1 MRPPPIDNL
10 SNARVWTMRLM
21 YAGLSLLILFFH
33 LLPLDTMPG
42 RWAPPDLLVAL
53 TFAWTLR
60 RPDFV
65 PVVLVA
71 CVMLMADLMLQR
83 PPGLL
88 AALVVAG
95 SAYLRNWSAG
105 LSDASFLGEWAS
117 VGLVLIST
125 MLLNRLILGITAVD
139 QAPLW
144 LVLTQLVLT
153 ILVYPLVAVISQSL
167 FGVRKLTPADFDIL
181 GGRS

>member
-1 MRPPPIDNL
+1 MDNL
-10 SNARVWTMRLM
+10 STSRVWTMRLM
-21 YAGLSLLILFFH
+21 YVGLALVILFFH
-33 LLPLDTMPG
+33 LLPLDTLPS
-42 RWAPPDLLVAL
+42 RWAPPDLLIAF

-65 PVVLVA
+65 PVLLIA
-71 CVMLMADLMLQR
+71 CVLLMADFMLQR

-88 AALVVAG
+88 SALVVAG

-117 VGLVLIST
+117 VGLVLVSI
-125 MLLNRLILGITAVD
+125 MVLNRMTLGLTAVE

-144 LVLTQLVLT
+144 LVLIQLVLT
-153 ILVYPLVAVISQSL
+153 IVVYPLVAFISQNL
-167 FGVRKLTPADFDIL
+167 FGVRKLTPADVDIL

>member
-1 MRPPPIDNL
+1 MDSL
-10 SNARVWTMRLM
+10 STSRIWSMRLM
-21 YAGLSLLILFFH
+21 YVGLALTILFFH
-33 LLPLDTMPG
+33 LLPLSTLPS
-42 RWAPPDLLVAL
+42 RWAPPDLLIAF

-60 RPDFV
+60 RPDYV
-65 PVVLVA
+65 PILLIA
-71 CVMLMADLMLQR
+71 CVMLIADLLLQR

-117 VGLVLIST
+117 VGLVLISI
-125 MLLNRLILGITAVD
+125 MVLNRLTLGVTAVV

-144 LVLTQLVLT
+144 LVLVQLVLT
-153 ILVYPLVAVISQSL
+153 VAVYPLVAFVSQNF
-167 FGVRKLTPADFDIL
+167 FGVRKLTPADVDVL